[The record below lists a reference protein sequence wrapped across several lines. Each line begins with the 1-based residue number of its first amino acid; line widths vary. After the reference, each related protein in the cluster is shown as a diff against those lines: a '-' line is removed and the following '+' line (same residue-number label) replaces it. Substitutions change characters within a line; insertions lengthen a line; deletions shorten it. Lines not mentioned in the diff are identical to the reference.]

1 MSSIAMQMTKKMM
14 KEQYALQGTNR
25 PDGSFDP
32 MKMRKASDA
41 SMLMLPPEPGV
52 TFEPVQLG
60 IMPGEKCTPEKH
72 SDEAVIF
79 YIHGGGLVAGNA
91 QTSRFY
97 ASVLANATGYTVY
110 TASYRLAPEHKCPAM
125 QEDCISGYEALLALN
140 PDTPIA
146 LVGESGGAYL
156 SVTTALL
163 AKERGLRLPAAVAAY
178 SVLIDLSGELTFT
191 KNVETD
197 VSLSPH
203 ALAVLADTCCP
214 DKEMRRDWLI
224 SPVFADFTGF
234 PPLLLA
240 WDESEILAVH
250 SEKLDALCA
259 AAGVE
264 VQAKGYDDAFH
275 AFPTLG
281 HMIPESEEVLQN
293 TIAFIR
299 AHI

>member
-1 MSSIAMQMTKKMM
+1 MASMAMQMTKKMM
-14 KEQYALQGTNR
+14 KEQCALQGTNR

-32 MKMRKASDA
+32 MRMREASDA

-60 IMPGEKCTPEKH
+60 IMPGEKCVPAQN

-110 TASYRLAPEHKCPAM
+110 TASYRLAPENRCPAM
-125 QEDCISGYEALLALN
+125 QEDCISAYEALMALY

-163 AKERGLRLPAAVAAY
+163 VKERGLRLPAAVVAY
-178 SVLIDLSGELTFT
+178 SVLIDLSGELKFT
-191 KNVETD
+191 KNVESD

-214 DKEMRRDWLI
+214 DTKMRRDWLI
-224 SPVFADFTGF
+224 SPVYADYTGF

-240 WDESEILAVH
+240 WDASEILAVH
-250 SEKLDALCA
+250 SEKLADLAE

-264 VQAKGYDDAFH
+264 VQVKGYEDAFH

-293 TIAFIR
+293 TIAFIH

>member
-32 MKMRKASDA
+32 MKMREASDA
-41 SMLMLPPEPGV
+41 SMLMLPPEQGV
-52 TFEPVQLG
+52 VFEPVQLG

-91 QTSRFY
+91 RTSRFY

-110 TASYRLAPEHKCPAM
+110 TASYRLAPEHKCPSM
-125 QEDCISGYEALLALN
+125 QEDCVSAYEALLALY

-156 SVTTALL
+156 SVTTSLL

-214 DKEMRRDWLI
+214 DADMRRDPI
-224 SPVFADFTGF
+224 VSPLYADYAGF

-240 WDESEILAVH
+240 WDASEILAVH
-250 SEKLDALCA
+250 SEKLSALCQ

-264 VQAKGYDDAFH
+264 LQAKGYDDAFH

-293 TIAFIR
+293 TIVFIR
-299 AHI
+299 SHI